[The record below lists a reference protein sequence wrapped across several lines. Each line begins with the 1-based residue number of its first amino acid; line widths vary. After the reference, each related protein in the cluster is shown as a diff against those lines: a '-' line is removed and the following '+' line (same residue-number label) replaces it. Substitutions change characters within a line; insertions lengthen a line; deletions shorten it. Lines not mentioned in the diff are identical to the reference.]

1 MHPYTN
7 REIAG
12 IIAGAIAAVV
22 ATGLLFVIAMALL
35 LPQ

>member
-1 MHPYTN
+1 MQPTTG
-7 REIAG
+7 RENAK

-22 ATGLLFVIAMALL
+22 ATLFLFAVAMAFL

>member
-1 MHPYTN
+1 MPTYTN
-7 REIAG
+7 RDSAK

-22 ATGLLFVIAMALL
+22 ATVFLFVIAMAFL